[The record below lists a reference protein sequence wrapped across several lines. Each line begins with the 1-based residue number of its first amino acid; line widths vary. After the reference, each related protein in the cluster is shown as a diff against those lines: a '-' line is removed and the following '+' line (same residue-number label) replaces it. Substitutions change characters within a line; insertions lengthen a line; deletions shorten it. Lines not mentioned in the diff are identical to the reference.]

1 MEQGYGTENA
11 QVEDS
16 DDTDDTDVSDGM
28 FSQLNFR

>member
-28 FSQLNFR
+28 FSQLNVR